1 MSGGAGEGQNWESLL
16 ESGKLNQTSPD
27 PKVKEVDAMA
37 FDPFGDPLPVGVGV
51 IPQLDP
57 FGDPLPVRPQ
67 GSLADPTY
75 SGPVRIL
82 SNDSRTVYKR
92 PEPKMKILKRPDPQ
106 QTKIQDCQV
115 PKNVM
120 KTLQQRE
127 ADYAEA
133 RQRILGAEAAESKPT
148 PPSKQNG
155 KKAEGSKKMSNGEV
169 RPKGP
174 DGTKGFHRR

>member
-1 MSGGAGEGQNWESLL
+1 M
-16 ESGKLNQTSPD
+16 
-27 PKVKEVDAMA
+27 
-37 FDPFGDPLPVGVGV
+37 
-51 IPQLDP
+51 
-57 FGDPLPVRPQ
+57 
-67 GSLADPTY
+67 
-75 SGPVRIL
+75 
-82 SNDSRTVYKR
+82 
-92 PEPKMKILKRPDPQ
+92 
-106 QTKIQDCQV
+106 
-115 PKNVM
+115 M